1 MCVGVTVA
9 TVNDVQVEPF
19 GLFIGLLAILGA
31 VQQQI
36 LIGKMQKEL
45 GASANQLLVAYTPY
59 AYTVLFLISP
69 IDLLLPD
76 NANMGFGAYNDW
88 IDNHFST
95 ASATTIVLSGCLG
108 LLVSLSTYLLI
119 GHTSALTY
127 NIVGH
132 LKTCCILFS
141 GWLFFAE
148 PMSMGKLFGISTA
161 LVGVIWYVLLCADR
175 CKALLSCCHYLEC
188 VAGIRGSR
196 WLQRRQQRQRQR
208 QRCPLPQSKTPH
220 NLRLPS
226 QSEQQHKTRLI
237 AMDD

>member
-19 GLFIGLLAILGA
+19 GLFIGLLAIMGA

-59 AYTVLFLISP
+59 AYTVLFIISP
-69 IDLLLPD
+69 IDLMLPD
-76 NANMGFGAYNDW
+76 NSQDGFAAYNKW
-88 IDNHFST
+88 IDGHLT
-95 ASATTIVLSGCLG
+95 AASGTTIVLSGCLG

-132 LKTCCILFS
+132 LKTCCILAS
-141 GWLFFAE
+141 GWIFFAE
-148 PMSMGKLFGISTA
+148 PMSMGKFLGIGTA
-161 LVGVIWYVLLCADR
+161 LVGVIW
-175 CKALLSCCHYLEC
+175 
-188 VAGIRGSR
+188 
-196 WLQRRQQRQRQR
+196 
-208 QRCPLPQSKTPH
+208 
-220 NLRLPS
+220 
-226 QSEQQHKTRLI
+226 
-237 AMDD
+237 